1 MRVLIG
7 TSGYQYKA
15 WRGSL
20 YSERCKDPEML
31 TEYARVLDTVEVN
44 NTFYR
49 MPKPGVFAKW
59 AEQVPDDFRFS
70 IKAPRWLT
78 PISKIASEQAP
89 FMQLDAELAQLGAKL
104 GPVLFQSPPN
114 VLRNVEK
121 LREFLGRLPPHW
133 QASFD
138 LRHESWHDPAV
149 HELLRAHGAALCLT
163 DTDEPARPWVPSGG
177 FGYVRLRRGTYSDK
191 ALREALQRISAQ
203 PWHTAYVYLKHE
215 DETPALVRRVLKLT
229 AATPLASA
237 PEAGHEPRHDE
248 GTEGRGRSGD
258 GRERLRRRPTA
269 RQPAR

>member
-20 YSERCKDPEML
+20 YPERCKDADML
-31 TEYARVLDTVEVN
+31 SEYSRVLATVEVN

-59 AEQVPDDFRFS
+59 AEQVPDGFRFA

-78 PISKIASEQAP
+78 PISKIATEQAP
-89 FMQLDAELAQLGAKL
+89 FDQLGAELAQLGPKL

-114 VLRNVEK
+114 VLKNCER
-121 LREFLGRLPPHW
+121 LREFLARLPKQW

-138 LRHESWHDPAV
+138 LRHPSWQDPEVLA
-149 HELLRAHGAALCLT
+149 LLRAHGAALCLT
-163 DTDEPARPWVPSGG
+163 DSDEPERPWVATAD
-177 FGYVRLRRGTYSDK
+177 FGYVRLRRGKYSDK
-191 ALREALQRISAQ
+191 ALRDALQRIRAERWQ
-203 PWHTAYVYLKHE
+203 TVYVFLKHE
-215 DETPALVRRVLKLT
+215 DEAPALVRRVLKL
-229 AATPLASA
+229 AGPAPLASA
-237 PEAGHEPRHDE
+237 PEAGHEPPHDE
-248 GTEGRGRSGD
+248 GTEGGSRSGD
-258 GRERLRRRPTA
+258 GRERLRRRAAA